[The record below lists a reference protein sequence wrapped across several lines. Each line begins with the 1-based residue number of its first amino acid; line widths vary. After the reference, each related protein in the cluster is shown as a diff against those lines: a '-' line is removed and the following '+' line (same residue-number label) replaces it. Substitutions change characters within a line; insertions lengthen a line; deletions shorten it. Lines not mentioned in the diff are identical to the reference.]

1 MRNPS
6 RWLSASINEAMR
18 DLQWTA
24 YSHSTFFRSQHVL
37 RQSHVGSQSQGGSN
51 VSDGGEDDIDIDDGG
66 DYHSNGGSDGMYGKG
81 GDTQR
86 Q

>member
-1 MRNPS
+1 MRKPS
-6 RWLSASINEAMR
+6 QWLSASVNEAMR

-24 YSHSTFFRSQHVL
+24 HSHSTWFRSQHVL

-51 VSDGGEDDIDIDDGG
+51 VSDGEDDIDVDDGG